1 MDVGVMGMRV
11 MFQNQVV
18 PFLFDA
24 EYYSEQESA
33 KKNEFSLIMFFC
45 RSFLAKE
52 G

>member
-1 MDVGVMGMRV
+1 MFLSRGDGYSTFFGV

-33 KKNEFSLIMFFC
+33 KKKKNF
-45 RSFLAKE
+45 R
-52 G
+52 